1 MNSPTVSIVIPVF
14 NRSHLVRKAI
24 DSALAQTHPCEV
36 ILVDHGSTDDIET
49 VVISYGNKIRYIRK
63 DIDNGPIA
71 AWRDGVE
78 HATGEYLHFTYDDDW
93 IEPEFIQEC
102 LKHFSPEVAFVY
114 TRAYL
119 WNDGT
124 SEPHLK
130 HPQGSHKVSYIAKYL
145 LTIPLTISPGCAL
158 FRRNDV
164 LDNLLHSVPGA
175 DGTYGKNTGV
185 GEDALLFLLTTL
197 NYKYYV
203 HIPKALA
210 GFLSHDGSITIDAIS
225 SGKRSLLE
233 ASYYRA
239 KEFYLSKTNSVP
251 RPRGIEIFI
260 FKIQWALLRI
270 ISRAFHQS

>member
-1 MNSPTVSIVIPVF
+1 MNNPTVSIVIPVF

-24 DSALAQTHPCEV
+24 DSALEQTYPCEV
-36 ILVDHGSTDDIET
+36 ILVDHGSKDDIET
-49 VVISYGNKIRYIRK
+49 VVKSYGNKIRYIRK
-63 DIDNGPIA
+63 DVDYGPIA
-71 AWRDGVE
+71 AWRDGAE

-93 IEPEFIQEC
+93 IEPKFIQEC

-119 WNDGT
+119 SNDGNL
-124 SEPHLK
+124 EPHLK
-130 HPQGSHKVSYIAKYL
+130 HPRGMHKVSYIAKYL

-175 DGTYGKNTGV
+175 EGAYGKNSGV
-185 GEDALLFLLTTL
+185 GEDVLLFLLTTL

-203 HIPKALA
+203 HVPKALA

-225 SGKRSLLE
+225 SGKRSLIE
-233 ASYYRA
+233 ASYRRA
-239 KEFYLSKTNSVP
+239 KEYYSSKITSVP
-251 RPRGIEIFI
+251 MPKGIEKLFFKAHWTTLKVTSRIF
-260 FKIQWALLRI
+260 Q
-270 ISRAFHQS
+270 

>member
-24 DSALAQTHPCEV
+24 DSALAQTYPCEV
-36 ILVDHGSTDDIET
+36 SLVDHGSRDDIEA
-49 VVISYGNKIRYIRK
+49 VVKSYGDKIRYIRK

-102 LKHFSPEVAFVY
+102 VKHFSPEVAFVY

-119 WNDGT
+119 SNDGE

-130 HPQGSHKVSYIAKYL
+130 HPRGMHKVSYIAKYL

-175 DGTYGKNTGV
+175 EGAYGKNTGV
-185 GEDALLFLLTTL
+185 GEDVLLFLLTTL
-197 NYKYYV
+197 TYKYYV
-203 HIPKALA
+203 HVPKALA

-233 ASYYRA
+233 ASYCRA
-239 KEFYLSKTNSVP
+239 KEYYLSKINSIP
-251 RPRGIEIFI
+251 MPNDIEKFI
-260 FKIQWALLRI
+260 FKVQWTLLKI
-270 ISRAFHQS
+270 ISRAFQ